1 MCTGI
6 EIAALA
12 AAAAS
17 TAVGTYGAIQQA
29 EAQSQAAENQAK
41 AQQYNAQIADRNAKI
56 AEANAQSAS
65 QFANVKEESQRR
77 RFAQL
82 EGAAMAGVAQS
93 GTGFGGTNMAIIEQ
107 NAIENE
113 LDALTIR
120 YEGQQQ
126 AKGLEVTAG
135 NYRSQAELDRMN
147 ASQLNA
153 NASAIRTG
161 GYLTAGSMLL
171 SAPSKAYANKQ
182 AFSSFG

>member
-1 MCTGI
+1 MCTGL
-6 EIAALA
+6 ELA
-12 AAAAS
+12 AAAAVAS
-17 TAVGTYGAIQQA
+17 TAVGAYGAIQQA
-29 EAQSQAAENQAK
+29 EAQAQAASNQAK
-41 AQQYNAQIADRNAKI
+41 AQEYNAKIADRNAKI
-56 AEANAQSAS
+56 AEMNAQSAS
-65 QFANVKEESQRR
+65 EFANVKEESQRR

-82 EGAAMAGVAQS
+82 EGAAMAGIAQS
-93 GTGFGGTNMAIIEQ
+93 GTGFGGTNMAMIEQ

-153 NASAIRTG
+153 NASAARTG
-161 GYLTAGSMLL
+161 GYLSAGSMLL
-171 SAPSKAYANKQ
+171 SAPSRYYGTRYAGSKVE
-182 AFSSFG
+182 